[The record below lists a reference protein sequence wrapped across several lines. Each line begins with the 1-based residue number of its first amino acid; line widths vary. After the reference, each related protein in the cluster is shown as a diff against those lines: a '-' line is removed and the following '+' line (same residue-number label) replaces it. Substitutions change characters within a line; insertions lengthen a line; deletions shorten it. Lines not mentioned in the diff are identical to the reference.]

1 MKNIWIFHPSKTVNK
16 NKSRICQKQGIK
28 NFLFLYYIQP
38 KCVDITDKNPNVA
51 DDELS
56 IKDGLILVFGDTLT
70 PIQKAISSNFKFTS
84 RTQINLNF
92 VSRQTFFETPLS
104 KLF

>member
-1 MKNIWIFHPSKTVNK
+1 MSYSCIISKQNAAVLLTK
-16 NKSRICQKQGIK
+16 
-28 NFLFLYYIQP
+28 IQMWRM
-38 KCVDITDKNPNVA
+38 TMN
-51 DDELS
+51 ELS

>member
-1 MKNIWIFHPSKTVNK
+1 MN
-16 NKSRICQKQGIK
+16 
-28 NFLFLYYIQP
+28 
-38 KCVDITDKNPNVA
+38 
-51 DDELS
+51 ELS

-70 PIQKAISSNFKFTS
+70 PNQKAISSNFKFTS

-92 VSRQTFFETPLS
+92 VSKQTFFETPLS